1 MAVVTGGG
9 GGIGGEVSKWL
20 AKEGVAVVVNDVGSD
35 LTGSGFSSTPAD
47 RIVSE
52 IIGNGGDA
60 VANYDSVAQP
70 DGAKHIVNAAMGMFG
85 RLDIV
90 CHAAGI
96 VRDRMVFNML
106 EEEWDDVINVH
117 LYGALNIVA
126 EAVPIMKSQS
136 YGRIILF
143 SSVSALG
150 NLGQCNYSAAKG
162 GQIGIVQ
169 GLADELK
176 GDNITINAVFPG
188 ADTRMTEGM
197 PNTARAY
204 IGQWGVSAESSDA
217 QGIRSSVR
225 NAPKVAYLCTEA
237 AGNIT
242 GQVIGVFGPPMTVYS
257 RRVLMRKLHK
267 SNDWQFDD
275 LDFAIGSSLN
285 LDILES
291 RLGSKHEQR

>member
-1 MAVVTGGG
+1 MAVVAGGG

-70 DGAKHIVNAAMGMFG
+70 DGAKRIVNAAMGMFG

-143 SSVSALG
+143 SSVLS
-150 NLGQCNYSAAKG
+150 C
-162 GQIGIVQ
+162 
-169 GLADELK
+169 
-176 GDNITINAVFPG
+176 
-188 ADTRMTEGM
+188 
-197 PNTARAY
+197 
-204 IGQWGVSAESSDA
+204 VS
-217 QGIRSSVR
+217 
-225 NAPKVAYLCTEA
+225 
-237 AGNIT
+237 
-242 GQVIGVFGPPMTVYS
+242 
-257 RRVLMRKLHK
+257 
-267 SNDWQFDD
+267 
-275 LDFAIGSSLN
+275 
-285 LDILES
+285 
-291 RLGSKHEQR
+291 